1 LLTKHESY
9 IIKNIWRKIREKAG
23 IEMKLGITMEGG
35 ASRTVFSCGVTD
47 AFLEEGIM
55 PDYFI
60 GVSAGIAYG
69 VSYLS
74 KQKGRNLELATKY
87 MPDKRYMGVKHLL
100 KKRNFYNLDF
110 AFGEVPNKLLPF
122 DMDAFEAYPGK
133 VVAGVTNIHTGK
145 AEYIEVPRRD
155 DKYEVIVAS
164 CALPILFQ
172 PVKVGKHY
180 YLDGGLADSIP
191 YKQAIK
197 EGCDKNI
204 VILTR
209 ERGYVKKQERAGIIS
224 QKLYKKYPK
233 IVEDLEKRPERYNVC
248 IKELFE
254 KEEAGEVFVIAPETT
269 YGIGRTESDPEK
281 LTKLYEEGY
290 RQTKEL
296 MPALKK
302 YLGME

>member
-1 LLTKHESY
+1 
-9 IIKNIWRKIREKAG
+9 
-23 IEMKLGITMEGG
+23 MKLGITMEGG

-47 AFLEEGIM
+47 VFLEEGIM

-69 VSYLS
+69 ISYLS
-74 KQKGRNLELATKY
+74 GQKGRNLELATKY
-87 MPDKRYMGVKHLL
+87 MGDKRYMGPKHLL
-100 KKRNFYNLDF
+100 KNRNFYNL
-110 AFGEVPNKLLPF
+110 AFVFDEVPNKLLPF
-122 DMDAFEAYPGK
+122 DKDAFEAFPGK

-145 AEYIEVPRRD
+145 PEYIEVPRRD
-155 DKYEVIVAS
+155 DKYEVLVAS

-172 PVKVGKHY
+172 PVKIGHHY
-180 YLDGGLADSIP
+180 YLDGGLSDSIP

-209 ERGYVKKQERAGIIS
+209 ERGYVKKQERAGKIS

-233 IVEDLEKRPERYNVC
+233 IVEDLDKRPERYNAC
-248 IKELFE
+248 MEELLE
-254 KEEAGEVFVIAPETT
+254 KEKAGEVFVIAPETT
-269 YGIGRTESDPEK
+269 YGIGRTESNPDK
-281 LTKLYEEGY
+281 LKQLYDEGY
-290 RQTKEL
+290 RQTRQL
-296 MPALKK
+296 MPELKK